1 MVHYTDGDDLLTRK
15 RPGRTLYSNIVLTR
29 GFTTNNELWNW
40 YRAVADG
47 RVERKAGSVI
57 VPGDDGSE
65 ILRYNFFE
73 AWPADGRAL

>member
-1 MVHYTDGDDLLTRK
+1 
-15 RPGRTLYSNIVLTR
+15 VLTR
-29 GFTTNNELWNW
+29 GFTTSNELWNW
-40 YRAVADG
+40 HRAVADG

-57 VPGDDGSE
+57 VSGDDGSV